1 MAVRLT
7 KRNLT
12 SHDNPNHEREVPS
25 LPEESFGHCI
35 RRDSKSGQG
44 KLSCTT
50 KKKTTLADGLCMS
63 CWDKM
68 VGQASP
74 AEDEK
79 YGRTS
84 NLKAESE
91 TPVGRPKGWKSV
103 KKSKSGPKLT
113 NGHVTYR

>member
-1 MAVRLT
+1 MPLRLT
-7 KRNLT
+7 RKNLT
-12 SHDNPNHEREVPS
+12 SHDSSNSKREVPS
-25 LPEESFGHCI
+25 LPEESFGRCT
-35 RRDSKSGQG
+35 RRASQG
-44 KLSCTT
+44 RGGCTT

-84 NLKAESE
+84 NLQKEPQNRP
-91 TPVGRPKGWKSV
+91 TGRPKGWK
-103 KKSKSGPKLT
+103 KLK
-113 NGHVTYR
+113 